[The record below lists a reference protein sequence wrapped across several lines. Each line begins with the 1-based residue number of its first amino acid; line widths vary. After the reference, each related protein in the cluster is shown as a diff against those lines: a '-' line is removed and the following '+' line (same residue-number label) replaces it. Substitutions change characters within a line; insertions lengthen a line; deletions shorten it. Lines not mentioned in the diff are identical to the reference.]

1 MAGGAGLLLV
11 LALVGILLVRGG
23 FSRGTQP
30 RGGSIPSGNS
40 NDLGG
45 PATGEAR
52 GSNAEGS
59 GTLFAP
65 ELRVYLITQK
75 RLNEVVRRVMQVLTG
90 ATDSASA
97 RAAAPQLTELLPDL
111 ESAMQQATAALVVVD
126 QSPIAKQQLT
136 RVMIQQ
142 TQADSDFARQVFAEL
157 GGEEQL
163 NEIPDLPGVMDRVA
177 RNPEAAPVHEAL
189 RSLRDLLLRGRAP
202 LAPLL
207 LRRQLEKELGAA
219 GSALQPR

>member
-1 MAGGAGLLLV
+1 
-11 LALVGILLVRGG
+11 
-23 FSRGTQP
+23 
-30 RGGSIPSGNS
+30 
-40 NDLGG
+40 
-45 PATGEAR
+45 
-52 GSNAEGS
+52 
-59 GTLFAP
+59 
-65 ELRVYLITQK
+65 
-75 RLNEVVRRVMQVLTG
+75 
-90 ATDSASA
+90 
-97 RAAAPQLTELLPDL
+97 LPDL

-142 TQADSDFARQVFAEL
+142 NQADSDFARQVFAEL

-163 NEIPDLPGVMDRVA
+163 NEIRDLPGVMVRVA